1 VTTFIPAD
9 YADTVEPMQ
18 AAHQA
23 ILAALDRYGIAF
35 EPYPQDL
42 PQGNP
47 RGKAAARAHPMQ
59 GALKY
64 HGMTDWDWRI
74 AYLPSISVSNDAG
87 YTLTS
92 VAFDPDLNE
101 DQVTIGGKQATGRD
115 LERVV
120 QSLNVVRR
128 IARIESRARV
138 VSHNRV
144 RAETTGKG
152 LGTSASAS
160 AALALAAVAA
170 AFGPE
175 IAANK
180 RFVSSL
186 SRLLAGS
193 GCRSAT
199 GGLSLWLSYPGIA
212 HEDSFAVRLD
222 KPGQFDELSL
232 ITVPI
237 SSRIQLKTE
246 EAHRDA
252 PESSLF
258 RSWML
263 SRVNEVIELID
274 AIQQGDWQ
282 AVGRWSELDSIRLHG
297 VTMSGSMENKIFGWE
312 PENITLF
319 RMCNELRSANIPVY
333 CSTDTGPT
341 CVFLTHRSHSA
352 AVIDAIKQQNLGLD
366 IIEGRIAGPAHLVDL
381 DEAARELGTA

>member
-1 VTTFIPAD
+1 VTTIIPAD
-9 YADTVEPMQ
+9 YADTVGPME
-18 AAHQA
+18 AAHVA
-23 ILAALDRYGIAF
+23 ILKAIADHGIAF
-35 EPYPQDL
+35 DAYPNDL

-47 RGKAAARAHPMQ
+47 HGKAAARAHPMQ
-59 GALKY
+59 GVLKY

-92 VAFDPDLNE
+92 VAFDPDLAE
-101 DQVTIGGKQATGRD
+101 DQVTIGGKEAKGRD
-115 LERVV
+115 FDRVV
-120 QSLNVVRR
+120 QSLNVVRK
-128 IARIESRARV
+128 IARLETKARV
-138 VSHNRV
+138 VSHNRI

-237 SSRIQLKTE
+237 NSRIQLKTE

-263 SRVNEVIELID
+263 SRGDEIVDLIGS
-274 AIQQGDWQ
+274 IQAGDWQ
-282 AVGRWSELDSIRLHG
+282 AVGRWSELDSVRLHG
-297 VTMSGSMENKIFGWE
+297 VTMSGSIENKIFGWE
-312 PENITLF
+312 PENMTLF
-319 RMCNELRSANIPVY
+319 RMCNDLRSANIPVY

-341 CVFLTHRSHSA
+341 CVFLTHQSHTA

-366 IIEGRIAGPAHLVDL
+366 VIEGRIAGPAHLVDL
-381 DEAARELGTA
+381 DEAARELGSA